1 MKILNWFKRYRNK
14 REIKKL
20 LGDRNKI
27 NEFLDD
33 LKSRDNMEEDEP
45 VKNLMINFL
54 FSSLKEIEDK
64 MRVLDQ
70 KY

>member
-20 LGDRNKI
+20 LGNRNKI